1 MQTGRK
7 ILNLRC
13 DRKVSQQELAKA
25 CDITPS
31 ALSKIEAGI
40 NSPRANV
47 LWRIAR
53 NLGVTVEYLLD
64 EEMPYPYAGYSYRQ
78 DFLAS
83 NVDPG
88 SVVRMDVTREEKAFL
103 EALRKTT
110 QVARDVAYGIPE
122 AAVETLRMVH
132 FLLNH
137 SKIQNPSQEFINS
150 FESLVTTGTIRSSQ
164 PPQARVEGGEP
175 EAEPEGSPG
184 LAPARRRGR
193 PVGASAG
200 RTGAARKPAGRKG
213 ARPKARG

>member
-1 MQTGRK
+1 M
-7 ILNLRC
+7 
-13 DRKVSQQELAKA
+13 
-25 CDITPS
+25 
-31 ALSKIEAGI
+31 SKIEAGI

-88 SVVRMDVTREEKAFL
+88 SVVRADLTREEKAFL

-150 FESLVTTGTIRSSQ
+150 FESLVTTGRVHGAPL
-164 PPQARVEGGEP
+164 PPAEVEEEEESAAGP
-175 EAEPEGSPG
+175 EAVAASAPG
-184 LAPARRRGR
+184 RRRGR
-193 PVGASAG
+193 PAGASAA
-200 RTGAARKPAGRKG
+200 RAGAARRPAVRKG